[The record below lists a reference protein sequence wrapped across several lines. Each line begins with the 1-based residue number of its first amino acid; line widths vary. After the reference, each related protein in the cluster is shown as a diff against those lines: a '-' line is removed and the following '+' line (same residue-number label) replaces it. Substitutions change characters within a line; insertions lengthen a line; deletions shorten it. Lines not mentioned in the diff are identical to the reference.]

1 MNGIDT
7 KQLLLIQ
14 INKVMGCAEM
24 YSAVSSAPGKVILF
38 GEHAVVYGTTAIA
51 TSLTDLRVVA
61 SLETISDPVISVILR
76 DLLPSLSNEI
86 RIPVNDLK
94 QLEFVNNNEYDPELI
109 NPNGNIIDQL
119 KVIADKALSTS
130 LADMNHEN
138 DIIGQARQCIMS
150 IYYVILKILLF
161 SYPV

>member
-61 SLETISDPVISVILR
+61 SLESISDPVISVILR
-76 DLLPSLSNEI
+76 DLLPSLSN
-86 RIPVNDLK
+86 
-94 QLEFVNNNEYDPELI
+94 
-109 NPNGNIIDQL
+109 
-119 KVIADKALSTS
+119 
-130 LADMNHEN
+130 
-138 DIIGQARQCIMS
+138 
-150 IYYVILKILLF
+150 
-161 SYPV
+161 